1 MRRITFLWL
10 TLASLLPTLTACGPD
25 VARWQEEVLLH
36 DGRMITIER
45 MAKAE
50 PSGFPNANRGRDL
63 EFQITYEPM
72 GVHWVNTKGDQQL
85 AFEVFDGVPYLVIT
99 VPSERSFCRG
109 KPDTAFPVRVF
120 KMQGTDWVEV
130 SHELFLFGVANK
142 NLYRGYWGNK
152 ASEDAIGLIT
162 WKYKE
167 EHSVPGYPIAGESP
181 EERLKFIRRPYKLSE
196 FFNQQSYICGNFR

>member
-1 MRRITFLWL
+1 
-10 TLASLLPTLTACGPD
+10 
-25 VARWQEEVLLH
+25 
-36 DGRMITIER
+36 ER

-85 AFEVFDGVPYLVIT
+85 AFEVFDGIPYLVIT

-109 KPDTAFPVRVF
+109 KPDSTFPVRVF
-120 KMQGTDWVEV
+120 KLHQNDWIEV
-130 SHELFLFGVANK
+130 SHEAFPFDISNF
-142 NLYRGYWGNK
+142 NLYQGYWGNK
-152 ASEDAIGLIT
+152 ASEDASGLIT
-162 WKYKE
+162 WNYKE
-167 EHSVPGYPIAGESP
+167 RFDAYPIVGGTP

-196 FFNQQSYICGNFR
+196 FLERQKHVCGSFR

>member
-1 MRRITFLWL
+1 
-10 TLASLLPTLTACGPD
+10 
-25 VARWQEEVLLH
+25 
-36 DGRMITIER
+36 
-45 MAKAE
+45 
-50 PSGFPNANRGRDL
+50 
-63 EFQITYEPM
+63 M

-130 SHELFLFGVANK
+130 SHELFPFGVANK

-152 ASEDAIGLIT
+152 ASEDASGLIT

-167 EHSVPGYPIAGESP
+167 EHSVPGYPIAGATP

-196 FFNQQSYICGNFR
+196 FFNQQSYICGSFR